1 MHSQFADAIADC
13 GLVVG
18 TSARQRYLQWELVE
32 PRECAQRVV
41 NASRLSHVALVFGA
55 ERTGLTN
62 DELELC
68 NLLVTIPTHPGYASL
83 NVAMAVQL
91 LTYEVWLA
99 QRDGTPPQPERDVPL
114 ATADEMT
121 RLYEHIERVLQD
133 IDFQDRTGGG
143 HLMARIRRLFNR
155 AQLDQNEMNI
165 LRGIPPLCNQNAIGP
180 VSEKNSHQDG
190 LHEHRT
196 AVYLDNAATTPVDPR
211 VAVPMSQILTA
222 TGGHGN
228 PSSIGHSYGRRARD
242 WVESARAQVA
252 NLIAAR
258 PEGIVFT
265 SGATESNNLAI
276 LGAARFQAG
285 ADKSGKRHLVSSRTE
300 HKAVLGPMQQ
310 LEREGFEVTYLKPD
324 VTGIVH
330 PQQIAGALRDDT
342 LLVSLMHVNNEIG
355 VIQEVGSVGQLCRDR
370 GVLLHV
376 DAAQS
381 VGKLPINV
389 EAMQI
394 DLLSMTAH
402 KMYGPKGIGAL
413 YVRPKRRWD

>member
-1 MHSQFADAIADC
+1 MSI
-13 GLVVG
+13 
-18 TSARQRYLQWELVE
+18 EL
-32 PRECAQRVV
+32 P
-41 NASRLSHVALVFGA
+41 
-55 ERTGLTN
+55 
-62 DELELC
+62 
-68 NLLVTIPTHPGYASL
+68 
-83 NVAMAVQL
+83 
-91 LTYEVWLA
+91 
-99 QRDGTPPQPERDVPL
+99 
-114 ATADEMT
+114 
-121 RLYEHIERVLQD
+121 
-133 IDFQDRTGGG
+133 
-143 HLMARIRRLFNR
+143 
-155 AQLDQNEMNI
+155 
-165 LRGIPPLCNQNAIGP
+165 
-180 VSEKNSHQDG
+180 
-190 LHEHRT
+190 
-196 AVYLDNAATTPVDPR
+196 VYLDNAATTPVDPR
-211 VAVPMSQILTA
+211 VAVPMSQMLTA

-242 WVESARAQVA
+242 WVESARSQVA

-285 ADKSGKRHLVSSRTE
+285 ADKSGKRHLITSRTE
-300 HKAVLGPMQQ
+300 HKAVLGPMEQ

-324 VTGIVH
+324 VAGIVH
-330 PQQIAGALRDDT
+330 PEQITSALRDDT
-342 LLVSLMHVNNEIG
+342 LMVSLMHVNNEIG
-355 VIQEVGSVGQLCRDR
+355 VIQDVASVGQICRER

-413 YVRPKRRWD
+413 YVRPKPPLGLKPLVFGGGHEHGVRSGTLPVHQIVGFGLACDLAAADREADTQRVYELRKRLWSGLHALGGVELNGHPTQCLPGILNVAFHGVEGESWYLAIRDLAVSSGSACSSDSDEASYVLRALGRSDQLAGSSVRFSLGRFSTLAEVDVALAVIGRELPRLRELVP